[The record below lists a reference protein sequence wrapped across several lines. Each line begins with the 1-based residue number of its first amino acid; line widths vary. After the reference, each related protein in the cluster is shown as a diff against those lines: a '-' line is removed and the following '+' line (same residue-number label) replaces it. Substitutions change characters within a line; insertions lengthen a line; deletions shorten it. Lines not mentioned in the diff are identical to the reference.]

1 MSTVR
6 PKVEDQLS
14 RLSRLAEQLH
24 AQTTPPER
32 GWAEPGSR
40 ELSAG
45 LRQLSGSLMELK
57 QTIAESE
64 LERRNLAALAE
75 IGQVVNSSLDL
86 TTVLNEVMDT
96 IIRLTGAERAFL
108 MLRNESEVMDLMVA
122 RNWERASLDAA
133 EVEISHSVVDRVAR
147 SGEPVL
153 TTNAQA
159 DPRFG
164 GQDSV
169 IAYNLRSIL
178 CVPLKVKGQL
188 TGVIYADNKARMGL
202 FGDKERSLLSAFA
215 NQAAVAIDNARL
227 FNDLSR
233 AYTQTM
239 DAMVAA
245 LDARD
250 HETEGHT
257 LRVVLYSMELGRR
270 MDLPEEEMMH
280 LRRGALMHDIGKI
293 GIPDAILRK
302 PGPLTPEEWGQ
313 MRLHPE
319 YGQKMLAHIPF
330 LRQATKIISAHQ
342 EKFDGSG
349 YPLGL
354 RAEEIPLGARI
365 FAVAD
370 AFDAITSDRPYRQAQ
385 SYAKAKQEILRGS
398 GSHFDPMVVE
408 AFLSVPETKWVELRA
423 KSVD

>member
-6 PKVEDQLS
+6 PKVEEQLS

-24 AQTTPPER
+24 AQVASPQRDAPVPKEVST
-32 GWAEPGSR
+32 
-40 ELSAG
+40 G
-45 LRQLSGSLMELK
+45 LRQLSGSLQELR
-57 QTIAESE
+57 QTVSESE
-64 LERRNLAALAE
+64 LERRNLVALAE
-75 IGQVVNSSLDL
+75 IGQVINSSLDL
-86 TTVLNEVMDT
+86 TTVLNEVIDT

-108 MLRNESEVMDLMVA
+108 MLRNENDVMDLMVA

-133 EVEISHSVVDRVAR
+133 EVEISHSVMDRVAR

-188 TGVIYADNKARMGL
+188 TGVIYADNKARSGL
-202 FGDKERSLLSAFA
+202 FGEKERTLLSAFA
-215 NQAAVAIDNARL
+215 NQAAGALDNARL
-227 FNDLSR
+227 FNDLSS
-233 AYTQTM
+233 AYGQTI

-257 LRVVLYSMELGRR
+257 RRVVLYTMELACHMG
-270 MDLPEEEMMH
+270 LSEEERMH

-302 PGPLTPEEWGQ
+302 PGPLTPEEWEH
-313 MRLHPE
+313 MRKHPE
-319 YGQKMLAHIPF
+319 YGEKMLAHIPF
-330 LRQATKIISAHQ
+330 LRQAAKIIRSHQ
-342 EKFDGSG
+342 EKYDGSG
-349 YPLGL
+349 YPLGT
-354 RAEEIPLGARI
+354 RAEEIPQGARI

-385 SYAKAKQEILRGS
+385 SYAMAKQEILRGS

-408 AFLSVPETKWVELRA
+408 AFLATPETRWVELRA
-423 KSVD
+423 QAAP